1 MEDLLKIKNKRII
14 SIVHNYSEKS
24 LKINFEDNES
34 IIFNGCVLT
43 IDTGIIGHIISYV
56 SNTGTLGMAFELKR
70 MNQDP
75 DDFNFVILSRDIKDL
90 EQKNELLISYKQME
104 WGDMAV
110 FQIWG

>member
-1 MEDLLKIKNKRII
+1 MEILQSLKGEKII
-14 SIVHNYSEKS
+14 AIYNNYIQQS

-56 SNTGTLGMAFELKR
+56 SNTGTLGMALELKR

-104 WGDMAV
+104 WSKLL
-110 FQIWG
+110 

>member
-1 MEDLLKIKNKRII
+1 MEILQSLKGKKITAIYN
-14 SIVHNYSEKS
+14 NYIQQS

-56 SNTGTLGMAFELKR
+56 SNTGTLGMALELKR

-104 WGDMAV
+104 WSKLL
-110 FQIWG
+110 

>member
-1 MEDLLKIKNKRII
+1 MEILQSLKGKKITAIYN
-14 SIVHNYSEKS
+14 NYIQQS

-104 WGDMAV
+104 WSKLL
-110 FQIWG
+110 